1 MSGLSYSTGY
11 DMPVAGT
18 GATTWAIYEQGS
30 RDQMRARKHKKCV
43 AARDWKG
50 ANECSTLIRALDY
63 AAAALR
69 DVEDEFARVAGVKS

>member
-1 MSGLSYSTGY
+1 MSGNLNVQH
-11 DMPVAGT
+11 MK
-18 GATTWAIYEQGS
+18 
-30 RDQMRARKHKKCV
+30 RLKRRAAYYVRKHKKCV

-50 ANECSTLIRALDY
+50 ANECSTLIRALDC